1 MKQLED
7 YLTQF
12 TGYVGQ
18 NESYWGQ
25 FGSQEEYDGFQ
36 RFQEHLAAPIAELE
50 EAQAAAEEAQK
61 NLEAFR
67 QRGRPVYNDPKYIE
81 KYLRYYDAETAAN
94 LANED
99 YIWDLYQ
106 YDQKEAELQYAAE
119 AAKTEQERQWYAV
132 EEARQGY
139 FQKQLN
145 NLDPNNLP
153 AWTQGG
159 DTGEELD
166 AVLAEAE
173 AAEKAARE
181 EYDRFIN
188 EEPLGTGWWTSR
200 NVPEDQAEY
209 MVQQKYIKTKTKEY
223 MDQHYPQRYAEE
235 LAKQDYEK
243 AKKEYDEGVRDRY
256 KAKEDA
262 ESYAQGRRNLKH
274 NQDVDTVNMQELYAM
289 PEETK
294 ALFLNYLKAKEEF
307 SQGGGDPTAVEPE
320 YLQYQRVLEEQY
332 GGKRLRELE
341 ETYHRA
347 QDELETRATA
357 LQAEGLAKTG
367 GAAVIPAYLLSFP
380 AKLVGSVSG
389 TIGSIADKLGGTGQ
403 YVGFNTNSSGN
414 LLNVYADTL
423 RGTMAGEIKGDGSSG
438 WRNFASYGFQA
449 VNSAG
454 DSLLRAV
461 TTGPYS
467 LALSASATFN
477 DTIIDATKKGAST
490 PEAVALGILNAG
502 IEVATEKISP
512 DNLLDNLGKDPGNW
526 WNILMKAGGEGLK
539 ECTTEELS
547 FIGTTLAE
555 AAILRQNSEYN
566 ETIRKLRESGCS
578 EQEAIAE
585 ANRRLLEEA
594 KETAIV
600 SLLSGAV
607 PSLGS
612 DIIGKMKNPADPN
625 RRAALPGQEETS
637 VQNGWRNA
645 AEYARQGD
653 LNVMDAL
660 NRAGL
665 SGSADLARANPQA
678 YAQSFQK
685 ALKNG
690 VSYDQALMRATADV
704 AMKVVDGQVPMDT
717 LLYNIGGDTNKAVSI
732 LRDTLNRAG
741 INMTSGE
748 LNLLGIVAAEA
759 SAYRQE
765 PSFQRDVAIEM
776 LKQNSKEAA
785 WTAASETLWREA
797 TDRVIA
803 HGIADKISQNI
814 GLERLPDGRRVE
826 DVNRVVEEYIQTR
839 KEQQADAIA
848 EKLRYG
854 NEYAQVKESL
864 GKNAPKSL
872 EEFRDLKYSSG
883 EWGQFQSY
891 RKSIESGKLSAFAD
905 FELYKKTGSEI
916 DKTLVGVTTSNG
928 ILIASK
934 SDTLISYV
942 IGSVDERR
950 SGIDIKDIYA
960 TLTDPNAK
968 VYPPRTKANGSI
980 SQKFSLGDVDVF
992 VNPET
997 GNLICAL
1004 LYGG

>member
-67 QRGRPVYNDPKYIE
+67 QRGRPVYNDPKYIG

-106 YDQKEAELQYAAE
+106 FDQKEAELQYAAE

-307 SQGGGDPTAVEPE
+307 SQGGGDPTAMEPE

-403 YVGFNTNSSGN
+403 YVGFNTNNAGN
-414 LLNVYADTL
+414 LPNVYADTL

-502 IEVATEKISP
+502 IEVATEKIP
-512 DNLLDNLGKDPGNW
+512 LDNLLDNLGKNPGNW
-526 WNILMKAGGEGLK
+526 KNILLKASGQGLI

-547 FIGTTLAE
+547 FIGSTLAE

-566 ETIRKLRESGCS
+566 ETIRKLRESGRS

-600 SLLSGAV
+600 SLLSGNISSV
-607 PSLGS
+607 GS
-612 DIIGKMKNPADPN
+612 SIIGAMRNP
-625 RRAALPGQEETS
+625 EES
-637 VQNGWRNA
+637 GWRYA
-645 AEYARQGD
+645 ADLAKQED

-660 NRAGL
+660 DRAGL
-665 SGSADLARANPQA
+665 FGAEDLVRANPRGCWR
-678 YAQSFQK
+678 SFQE
-685 ALKNG
+685 ALKSG
-690 VSYDQALMRATADV
+690 ASYDQALIQATSTAV
-704 AMKVVDGQVPMDT
+704 MKAVGGQVPMDI
-717 LLYNIGGDTNKAVSI
+717 LLYNIDGDTKKAVDA
-732 LRDTLNRAG
+732 LRGVLNRAG
-741 INMTSGE
+741 IDMSPGE
-748 LNLLGIVAAEA
+748 LNLLGIIAAEA
-759 SAYRQE
+759 SAY
-765 PSFQRDVAIEM
+765 QRDGSFTQKVAIER
-776 LKQNSKEAA
+776 LKGYSQKDAY
-785 WTAASETLWREA
+785 TAASQTLWREA
-797 TDRVIA
+797 TGRAIEFGVPDLDLAGKGRRNHRKLAETLHSWQEQENERDLNPEYLQKIKSIGAENTELNTIEKLEEAMYNNSKEFELLTGYSKAIKKKHISPLVGFDLYKRTNDDIQAAVVGQTTATDVEIESFCTHFIDRVIGQMSDSHEGMRQGVPVSSLLGA
-803 HGIADKISQNI
+803 LQNPEDLDPVKYTDDGDIRQTFHGNGVSITISI
-814 GLERLPDGRRVE
+814 RDGRL
-826 DVNRVVEEYIQTR
+826 IQTNPW
-839 KEQQADAIA
+839 K
-848 EKLRYG
+848 
-854 NEYAQVKESL
+854 
-864 GKNAPKSL
+864 GK
-872 EEFRDLKYSSG
+872 
-883 EWGQFQSY
+883 
-891 RKSIESGKLSAFAD
+891 
-905 FELYKKTGSEI
+905 
-916 DKTLVGVTTSNG
+916 
-928 ILIASK
+928 
-934 SDTLISYV
+934 
-942 IGSVDERR
+942 
-950 SGIDIKDIYA
+950 
-960 TLTDPNAK
+960 
-968 VYPPRTKANGSI
+968 
-980 SQKFSLGDVDVF
+980 
-992 VNPET
+992 
-997 GNLICAL
+997 
-1004 LYGG
+1004 